1 MIFVPQLKQNVR
13 EYLLIS
19 LLEDTLIM
27 NTFLILIA
35 TGILY
40 LLAQQ

>member
-1 MIFVPQLKQNVR
+1 MIFVPQMKQNVR

-19 LLEDTLIM
+19 LLKDTLIM

-40 LLAQQ
+40 PLAQQ